1 MGISGTLRRPSLVGT
16 LLRTKR
22 EAAGL
27 SQRALAQLFQPP
39 VTTQFISNVERG
51 VTPLP
56 ACHVAL
62 VARVLKLSEQ
72 ELMDVMT
79 QEFNQ
84 RLSGKLG
91 TPAVGP
97 PVPEVLKKLYSAY
110 LAAPPG
116 KRDEFV
122 ALCESMLGIPR
133 SDWD

>member
-1 MGISGTLRRPSLVGT
+1 MGNGGTLKRPCLVGT
-16 LLRTKR
+16 LVRKKR
-22 EAAGL
+22 EAVGL

-56 ACHVAL
+56 ANHVAL
-62 VARVLKLSEQ
+62 VARVLKMSEQ

-91 TPAVGP
+91 APAVGSALP
-97 PVPEVLKKLYSAY
+97 DVLKKLYGA
-110 LAAPPG
+110 LASDVT

-122 ALCESMLGIPR
+122 ALCESVLGIPR